1 MQFFSFIAKN
11 VLRRKV
17 RSLLTGVGVAVAIA
31 AVVSLL
37 GVSRG
42 FEKSSRDMLAG
53 KGVDVM
59 VVRAGLGQE
68 TTARLDEDIAQKISQ
83 LPEVEKVAPVL
94 TDREKITGT
103 SLPVPVTGYPP
114 ASFIFN
120 KLEIPPGFGRKL
132 TADDKTG
139 VMLGEVL
146 ARNLGKKVGEKVTIG
161 DREFTVVGVFRGES
175 MFENSGAVA
184 LLPSLQELMDRRG
197 QVSNFE
203 VVLKKGL
210 NTDDA
215 ALKSVRDEIK
225 ALRDPQP
232 VELGLK
238 IGSLASLAPIGGD
251 FSTAVMAIDLA
262 HVAEGGKT
270 YGLEALT
277 TDQYIA
283 KSNEVKLSQA
293 MAWMTS
299 AIALIIGAVGM
310 LNTMIMSVLE
320 RTQEIGILRA
330 IGWRKIRIMRMILW
344 ESFSLSLAGAIA
356 GTIVALVLTRVLSGL
371 PAANG
376 LVEPSISPAVIG
388 LGFLLSLLV
397 GLVGGAYP
405 ALRGASLAPT
415 EALRYE

>member
-68 TTARLDEDIAQKISQ
+68 TTARLDEDIAQKIAK
-83 LPEVEKVAPVL
+83 LPEVDKVAPVL
-94 TDREKITGT
+94 TDREKIGGT

-114 ASFIFN
+114 DSFIFG
-120 KLEIPPGFGRKL
+120 KLEIPPGFRRKL
-132 TADDKTG
+132 NAQDKNS

-146 ARNLGKKVGEKVTIG
+146 SRNLGKKVGDKVTIG

-184 LLPSLQELMDRRG
+184 LLPTLQELMDRRG

-203 VVLKKGL
+203 VMLKKGL

-215 ALKSVRDEIK
+215 ALQSVREEIK
-225 ALRDPQP
+225 SLRDPQP
-232 VELGLK
+232 VELGSRSAVWPP
-238 IGSLASLAPIGGD
+238 SLRSA
-251 FSTAVMAIDLA
+251 
-262 HVAEGGKT
+262 
-270 YGLEALT
+270 
-277 TDQYIA
+277 A
-283 KSNEVKLSQA
+283 K
-293 MAWMTS
+293 
-299 AIALIIGAVGM
+299 
-310 LNTMIMSVLE
+310 
-320 RTQEIGILRA
+320 R
-330 IGWRKIRIMRMILW
+330 RIPR
-344 ESFSLSLAGAIA
+344 
-356 GTIVALVLTRVLSGL
+356 
-371 PAANG
+371 P
-376 LVEPSISPAVIG
+376 
-388 LGFLLSLLV
+388 
-397 GLVGGAYP
+397 
-405 ALRGASLAPT
+405 
-415 EALRYE
+415 